1 MPDTVSCAPD
11 VSRGPATPRVPSS
24 ARRAAGVLCR
34 SSVHEISSSVHE
46 APPPLLPRLPLSLPP
61 PPPRL
66 SSHPWLSPP
75 GSAPPP
81 PFPGSLSPSL
91 PHPPRLSSHPRQ
103 GLARG
108 GGYGHSNTDVCRS
121 QRPAGHITGGGTGGG
136 GQQPGHP
143 TNKRA
148 TGEGEKGG
156 GRRPG
161 CRQGPAR
168 SACGDGGSIRRAQG
182 GYWNARGTDGN
193 RLTLRSRHQR
203 L

>member
-1 MPDTVSCAPD
+1 M
-11 VSRGPATPRVPSS
+11 R
-24 ARRAAGVLCR
+24 ARRQPGASDPARAILCEAGGGSAVPLER
-34 SSVHEISSSVHE
+34 ARDKLERTRGS
-46 APPPLLPRLPLSLPP
+46 PPLLPRLPLSLPP

-66 SSHPWLSPP
+66 SSHP
-75 GSAPPP
+75 
-81 PFPGSLSPSL
+81 
-91 PHPPRLSSHPRQ
+91 RQ
-103 GLARG
+103 GLARER
-108 GGYGHSNTDVCRS
+108 GYGHSNTDVCRS